1 MPQPSLLDRIL
12 SHQTD
17 PKASKVLL
25 AGYEAFLAHGLR
37 RTSMQD
43 IADRAGMSRAALY
56 QHFKN
61 KDDIYSAMMGA
72 YFAAAIEA
80 VEEVLAGEMDVARAL
95 DAAFDAQIG
104 DAAEALIRSPHAEEL
119 LSDKHAKAGVIVA
132 QGTKALARVYARW
145 LAEGA
150 QTGRISPDIIAGNS
164 ERTALVMMA
173 ALDGLKGMAQDWPAY
188 LDARKRLARLFGRA
202 LTL

>member
-25 AGYEAFLAHGLR
+25 AGYEAFLTHGLR

-56 QHFKN
+56 LHFKN

-80 VEEVLAGEMDVARAL
+80 VEEVLAGQMDAARTL
-95 DAAFDAQIG
+95 DAAFAAQIG

-119 LSDKHAKAGVIVA
+119 LSDKHAKAGVIVE
-132 QGTKALARVYARW
+132 QGTMALARVYARW

-150 QTGRISPDIIAGNS
+150 QTGRISSDIIAGNS

-173 ALDGLKGMAQDWPAY
+173 ALDGLKGLAEDWPAY
-188 LDARKRLARLFGRA
+188 IDARKRLARLFGRA